1 MNKNFSRQSGITL
14 LELIIATAIIS
25 VISMIS
31 TSAYTGYIETAKVSQ
46 AVSQIKTLS
55 FLIDDY
61 ADENGQHPESL
72 DDIGNQNL
80 KDPWGNPYVYF
91 NLTSTSRNDNEHGGD
106 NDNGHDSDNDHDSGH
121 DNDHDND
128 HDSGH
133 DNDNDHRDDHG
144 NDSSDNEHGGGSD
157 VNIGGA
163 RKDRNLTPIN
173 TKYDLCSMGRDGK
186 SKPPLR
192 AADSQDDI
200 IYAND
205 GGYIGLASEF

>member
-1 MNKNFSRQSGITL
+1 MNNNFSKQSGITL

-46 AVSQIKTLS
+46 AVSQIRTIS
-55 FLIDDY
+55 FLLDNY
-61 ADENGQHPESL
+61 ADENGQYPESL
-72 DDIGNQNL
+72 RDIGNHSL

-91 NLTSTSRNDNEHGGD
+91 NLTSSSRNNDRDQNDDNGHENDHDSDHDNEHGNDHDSDHDNEHGGN
-106 NDNGHDSDNDHDSGH
+106 NDI
-121 DNDHDND
+121 
-128 HDSGH
+128 
-133 DNDNDHRDDHG
+133 
-144 NDSSDNEHGGGSD
+144 
-157 VNIGGA
+157 NIGGA

-173 TKYDLCSMGRDGK
+173 TKYDLCSMGKDGK

-192 AADSQDDI
+192 ATDSQDDI

-205 GGYIGLASEF
+205 GGYIGMASEF